1 MIRRCDGEA
10 SFCESLCLFSNY
22 SVTETLRLWIQ
33 NIRLL
38 PLHNCKWA
46 DQILDRHLI
55 VQNIIHFGHL
65 LYHRNFSLQ
74 TRVALKRNRQSVLK
88 NVSLRDNQAKIVINF
103 FIAVLTML
111 REFQYIK
118 PTETFEISILFGTYR
133 IFKQRRLSRVY
144 VNAQPRLSFRCL
156 Q

>member
-1 MIRRCDGEA
+1 MGKQAFVKAYVFFQTTA
-10 SFCESLCLFSNY
+10 SPRPFDYEY
-22 SVTETLRLWIQ
+22 K

-46 DQILDRHLI
+46 DKILDRHLI
-55 VQNIIHFGHL
+55 VQNIIHFCHL

-74 TRVALKRNRQSVLK
+74 TRVALKKETVLK
-88 NVSLRDNQAKIVINF
+88 NVSLRDNQPGTKIVINF
-103 FIAVLTML
+103 SIAVFTML

-144 VNAQPRLSFRCL
+144 ANAQPRLSFRCL